1 MLFFWLPCDLFLL
14 NTHLS
19 LFPQVTAGWGGLLLI
34 SREVVSN
41 SVATPWAVAHHAPLS
56 MGFSRQEYGVGCHF
70 LLQGTFPSQGSNLCF
85 LHWQVVSLPP
95 SHVGSPGWGRSISLN
110 ITEVSPISWSSTQL
124 HVTPLPP
131 SSPAFSFLSY
141 WPSRNGLSNNVALPT
156 YDYWESTKNIAS
168 SNSDVLRV

>member
-1 MLFFWLPCDLFLL
+1 MLEAGKSKIKVPALLHSNESSLPSSCTQSLSCIQLF
-14 NTHLS
+14 
-19 LFPQVTAGWGGLLLI
+19 
-34 SREVVSN
+34 
-41 SVATPWAVAHHAPLS
+41 ATPWTIGCQTPLS

-156 YDYWESTKNIAS
+156 YDY
-168 SNSDVLRV
+168 